1 MNKLGSSLHRTH
13 DIKLHL
19 LNLVINQWSLKKSNK
34 TGWFR
39 ESRHIQLRYS
49 VGWEESPRWK
59 ATYYMLLIRAGST
72 KGPDWAPRGCT
83 QLGFENPKVW
93 WLHSP
98 ILIVPSSTRSL
109 YRSVH
114 RGDEAT
120 AGFESA
126 ITWETSGFFLPHLC
140 YDSVPKTRG
149 RMVIQLYHTT
159 MKWTTRGLKKTCT
172 HHQTLFLTG

>member
-13 DIKLHL
+13 DIKLNL

-72 KGPDWAPRGCT
+72 PKCGDCT
-83 QLGFENPKVW
+83 ARSSSCLHPQGLCTDLFTEEMKQQQGLSQQSLERLQVSSCLIYVMILSPK
-93 WLHSP
+93 
-98 ILIVPSSTRSL
+98 R
-109 YRSVH
+109 
-114 RGDEAT
+114 EAEWSYNCT
-120 AGFESA
+120 
-126 ITWETSGFFLPHLC
+126 TLPWNEQHE
-140 YDSVPKTRG
+140 D
-149 RMVIQLYHTT
+149 
-159 MKWTTRGLKKTCT
+159 
-172 HHQTLFLTG
+172 